1 MRTLWQ
7 DLRYG
12 LRMLVKRPG
21 FTFVAVLTLALG
33 IGANS
38 AIFSVVN
45 AVLLRPLPYKDSE
58 QIVNVYEALPQGG
71 TGSVSVP
78 NLKDWREQNNVFT
91 AIAAYQWANFNLHD
105 QDQPERVVGLNVS
118 AEFFDVLGIA
128 PQLGRTFQ
136 QGEDTAG
143 NDRVA
148 VISEELWRK
157 NFGGDA
163 SIVGKNIHVGG
174 EGYTVVG
181 VMPPQFKFQTAQMW
195 LPLVFSDT
203 QLKNRGSHAYAT
215 VARLKPGVTIAQ
227 AQAEMTGIA
236 RRLEQMY
243 PDNQQ
248 GRGISLV
255 PVQEAQVGYMRPAL
269 FVLLGAVGFVLLIAC
284 TNVANLLL
292 ARAASRRREIAIR
305 TALGAGRGRLIR
317 QFLTESVLLSVLG
330 GAFGMLI
337 AKWGTDALVSLATGY
352 IPSTVEIDLDWR
364 VLSFTL
370 LLSLLTGTVFGLAPA
385 LQVSKTDVQ
394 EALKEGGNSGS
405 SPRGNWLRSLLVVAE
420 IASALVL
427 LVGAGLLIKSF
438 TRLQRIDPGFRSENV
453 LTMKIALPD
462 AKYKS
467 QTSASAFYRQLL
479 ERVEALPGVESAGV
493 INLLPV
499 QQSGTNGEIQ
509 VEGQAPDPSGQSPL
523 VEVRAASPEYFR
535 ALGIQ
540 LVAGRFFNA
549 ADEEKSAQVVI
560 VNETFARKLIPDQD
574 PLGKQIKNDS
584 GPPITIVGVVRD
596 VKQSGLTAEV
606 RPELFSPYTQ
616 PFWSGMNQNMNLV
629 VRTASD
635 PSSLTAAIRKEVLAV
650 DPAQPVYGVQTMEA
664 VLGRAVSY
672 QRLNMQLLGI
682 FAALAM
688 LLAVIGIYSVM
699 SYLVTQHTREIG
711 IRMALGAQPWDVLK
725 LVLGQGMILTLAGV
739 GLGLIGAF
747 MLTRLMSNLLY
758 GVTASDPL
766 TYAAVSAL
774 LFVVALVA
782 CYVPARR
789 ATKVDPMVA
798 LRYE

>member
-1 MRTLWQ
+1 
-7 DLRYG
+7 
-12 LRMLVKRPG
+12 MLLKRPG

-58 QIVNVYEALPQGG
+58 QIVDVYESLPQGG
-71 TGSVSVP
+71 KGSVSVP
-78 NLKDWREQNNVFT
+78 NLKDWREQNEVFE
-91 AIAAYQWANFNLHD
+91 AIAAYDWASFNL
-105 QDQPERVVGLNVS
+105 QAQEQPERIVGVSVS
-118 AEFFDVLGIA
+118 AEFFDVLGVA

-136 QGEDTAG
+136 KGEDTAG
-143 NDRVA
+143 NERVV
-148 VISEELWRK
+148 VIADALWRK
-157 NFGGDA
+157 NFGGDP
-163 SIVGKNIHVGG
+163 SIVGKNIQVGG
-174 EGYTVVG
+174 VDHTVVG

-195 LPLVFSDT
+195 LPLVFGER
-203 QLKNRGSHAYAT
+203 QLANRGSHAYST
-215 VARLKPGVTIAQ
+215 VARLKPGVTVAQ
-227 AQAEMTGIA
+227 AQAEMSAIA
-236 RRLEQMY
+236 RRLEQAY
-243 PDNQQ
+243 PDTQQ
-248 GRGISLV
+248 GRGVALI
-255 PVQEAQVGYMRPAL
+255 PVQEDQVGYMRPAL

-330 GAFGMLI
+330 GLFGMLI

-352 IPSTVEIDLDWR
+352 IPSTVEINLDWR
-364 VLSFTL
+364 VVGFTL
-370 LLSLLTGTVFGLAPA
+370 ALSLLTGMVFGLAPA
-385 LQVSKTDVQ
+385 LQISKTDVQ

-420 IASALVL
+420 VASALVL

-438 TRLQRIDPGFRSENV
+438 TRLQSIDPGFRSENV
-453 LTMKIALPD
+453 LTMKLALPD
-462 AKYKS
+462 TKYNS
-467 QTSASAFYRQLL
+467 QPAATAFYKQLL
-479 ERVEALPGVESAGV
+479 ERVETLPGVESAGV

-499 QQSGTNGEIQ
+499 QQSGTNGEIE
-509 VEGQAPDPSGQSPL
+509 VEGQEPAQPGKSPL
-523 VEVRAASPEYFR
+523 VEVRTASPDYFR
-535 ALGIQ
+535 ALGIP

-560 VNETFARKLIPDQD
+560 VNEKFARRLIPNQD
-574 PLGKQIKNDS
+574 PLGKRIKTDT
-584 GPPITIVGVVRD
+584 GGPITIVGVVGD

-616 PFWSGMNQNMNLV
+616 AFWPGMNQNMSLV
-629 VRTASD
+629 VRTSHD
-635 PSSLTAAIRKEVLAV
+635 PASLTAAIRKEVLAV

-682 FAALAM
+682 FAALAL

-711 IRMALGAQPWDVLK
+711 IRMALGAQPRDVLK
-725 LVLGQGMILTLAGV
+725 LVLGQGMILTLVGI
-739 GLGLIGAF
+739 GLGLLGAF
-747 MLTRLMSNLLY
+747 MLTRLMSSLLY
-758 GVTASDPL
+758 GVTATDPL
-766 TYAAVSAL
+766 TYVVVSAL
-774 LFVVALVA
+774 LVFVALFA

-789 ATKVDPMVA
+789 AMKVDPMVA